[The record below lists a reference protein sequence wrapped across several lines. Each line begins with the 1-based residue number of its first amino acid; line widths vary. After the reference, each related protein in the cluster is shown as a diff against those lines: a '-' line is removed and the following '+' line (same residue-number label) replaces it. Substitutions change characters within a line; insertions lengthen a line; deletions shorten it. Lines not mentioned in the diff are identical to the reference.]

1 MKQINTDKPKCQLT
15 PLAPQSWKFSMTQ
28 NPEKRENVEFVL
40 DLATKSLRILGHRT
54 KAPRF
59 GQTMQ
64 VLVRYDSRWIEETE
78 SVHRRVAL
86 AFDRQRPVRRQRCK
100 VMLQNN
106 LGCWQLK
113 LDGGQ

>member
-1 MKQINTDKPKCQLT
+1 
-15 PLAPQSWKFSMTQ
+15 MTQ
-28 NPEKRENVEFVL
+28 NPKKREDVEFVP
-40 DLATKSLRILGHRT
+40 DLATESLRILGYRT

-64 VLVRYDSRWIEETE
+64 VLVRYDPTWIEETE

-86 AFDRQRPVRRQRCK
+86 AFDRQRPVRRKRCK

-106 LGCWQLK
+106 LGFWKLK